1 MNHTTTCTKC
11 GVTIYP
17 SEGKNSAK
25 CTAIDCPNK
34 ILPQPEPDQSW
45 ATKIPEKFE
54 GLGGIER
61 EILSESLHKQYSD
74 EPKIKGM

>member
-1 MNHTTTCTKC
+1 MEHTTTCQKC
-11 GVTIYP
+11 GVIIYP
-17 SEGKNSAK
+17 SEGKRCEQK
-25 CTAIDCPNK
+25 ECPNVIK
-34 ILPQPEPDQSW
+34 PQPEPDNSW